1 MSEETSEVRQP
12 YEMVSVRRVEP
23 PPGAEG
29 SNWHRYVIAFQGK
42 NNIQG
47 CRQGNLNVV
56 TGAVEEIVAQLN
68 ERHRGKH
75 SRVHLVPTPKKVA
88 TGNERSS
95 LS

>member
-1 MSEETSEVRQP
+1 MTEETSEVRQT
-12 YEMVSVRRVEP
+12 YEMVSVRRAEP

-29 SNWHRYVIAFQGK
+29 SNWHRYVIAFGGSK
-42 NNIQG
+42 TIQG
-47 CRQGNLNVV
+47 CRQGNLSVV

-75 SRVHLVPTPKKVA
+75 GRVHLVPRPKK
-88 TGNERSS
+88 TPSSSDRSN

>member
-1 MSEETSEVRQP
+1 MTEETSEVRQS
-12 YEMVSVRRVEP
+12 YEMVSVQRAEA

-29 SNWHRYVIAFQGK
+29 SNWHRYVIAFGGS

-47 CRQGNLNVV
+47 CRQGNLNDV

-75 SRVHLVPTPKKVA
+75 GRVHLVPTPKKKP
-88 TGNERSS
+88 TSNDRSKS
-95 LS
+95 S

>member
-1 MSEETSEVRQP
+1 MTEDLPEGRQS
-12 YEMVSVRRVEP
+12 YEMVSVRRIEP

-29 SNWHRYVIAFQGK
+29 SNWHRYVIAFGGS
-42 NNIQG
+42 NNIRG
-47 CRQGNLNVV
+47 YRQGSLNVV

-75 SRVHLVPTPKKVA
+75 GRVHLVTTPKK
-88 TGNERSS
+88 TTTSNNQSK

>member
-1 MSEETSEVRQP
+1 MTEETPEVRQS
-12 YEMVSVRRVEP
+12 YEMVSVRRTDP

-29 SNWHRYVIAFQGK
+29 SNWYRYVIAFGGS

-68 ERHRGKH
+68 LRHRGKH
-75 SRVHLVPTPKKVA
+75 GRVHLVPTPKKTAA
-88 TGNERSS
+88 TSDQSKSS
-95 LS
+95 